1 MLYKFAGPSSRQKSA
16 ESQVKALALSPAAAG
31 ASPSPASAT
40 APDVAAPDAR
50 QALCT
55 SFPGTSTPGTAAEV
69 YDYLITDPDRAT
81 EIAIVA
87 TELQDASVQRLDA
100 APPPLAASAEDE
112 DAAED
117 NDLLIHTG
125 TPGQRVRRKRRRAS
139 APQGEAAAA
148 GASSAEPAESA
159 ALVSSP
165 ARSYRRADATNQFV
179 LKFPVNSGSG
189 VKLGQAITISAL
201 LIQGPFPKEDKT
213 DHQEHR
219 RQVQSAMLNVYSDG
233 QIAAFVA
240 AGLKFQEEMQLYCRQ
255 RVEVSRVTKQRAVAS
270 LQKFLNAT
278 FFSSNGCTAEH
289 RGTRDF
295 IMIALR
301 LSINVWLFGAAHIG
315 FEGAASILHRW
326 KNDDGSNKY
335 DRLCPDCP
343 KASRTYPC
351 KSEPDGR
358 AVTILA
364 SNLLRLDAR
373 HPYRDG
379 AGHDPLR
386 PGNKPLALFGA
397 TSPKYWDC
405 PKYWA

>member
-1 MLYKFAGPSSRQKSA
+1 
-16 ESQVKALALSPAAAG
+16 
-31 ASPSPASAT
+31 
-40 APDVAAPDAR
+40 
-50 QALCT
+50 
-55 SFPGTSTPGTAAEV
+55 V

-87 TELQDASVQRLDA
+87 TQLQDASVQRLDA

-117 NDLLIHTG
+117 NDLFGILIHTG

-139 APQGEAAAA
+139 ASQGEAAAA

-179 LKFPVNSGSG
+179 LNFPVNSGSG

-295 IMIALR
+295 IIIALR

-335 DRLCPDCP
+335 DRLCPDDP

-358 AVTILA
+358 AVTMLA

-386 PGNKPLALFGA
+386 TGNKPLALFGA
-397 TSPKYWDC
+397 TSPKYSELGCFIITEFWCKPATLGPLSKAFAFSTPSEVDLAFERDW
-405 PKYWA
+405 KM